1 MNIGSGCF
9 SCMINQVEKVIGHLQ
24 LSPVIEQDI
33 MKEIFSTLSKK
44 NFNVPAPFLARDL
57 HEIINNKTGIEDT
70 FKEEKELGNR
80 NALKLLP
87 LVEELISKSSQRLET
102 ALRAAISGNII
113 DYGAAAG
120 SGEEDV
126 IRKALD
132 NAMKETL
139 PGETLKDFLDDC
151 SKAKDILYIGDNTGE
166 IAFDTFLVKE
176 LPALKKTFAVRG
188 KFILNDATM
197 EDALLVSMDSYA
209 EVITS
214 GDNTPGVDI
223 SRISSQFA
231 RALKSADMII
241 AKGQGNLE
249 TLYNADLYN
258 RIAKGTPVYF
268 LFKVKCKY
276 VAEIVD
282 LPQGTTALLKK
293 TYN

>member
-1 MNIGSGCF
+1 
-9 SCMINQVEKVIGHLQ
+9 MIQQVEKVISRLQ
-24 LSPVIEQDI
+24 LSPVEAQDI
-33 MKEIFSTLSKK
+33 MKEIFSTLSEK

-57 HEIINNKTGIEDT
+57 HEIITKKTGIEDT
-70 FKEEKELGNR
+70 FIEEKELGNR

-87 LVEELISKSSQRLET
+87 LVEDIISKSPQRLEA

-113 DYGAAAG
+113 DYGAAEG
-120 SGEEDV
+120 SGEENE

-139 PGETLKDFLDDC
+139 PGKNINDFLADS
-151 SKAKDILYIGDNTGE
+151 SKAEHLLYIGDNTGE

-176 LPALKKTFAVRG
+176 LPVSKKTFVVRG
-188 KFILNDATM
+188 NYILNDATM

-209 EVITS
+209 KVITT
-214 GDNTPGVDI
+214 GDNTPGVDM
-223 SRISSQFA
+223 SRISSEFA
-231 RALKSADMII
+231 EALKSADMII

-249 TLYNADLYN
+249 TLYNADLTD
-258 RIAKGTPVYF
+258 RAAEGTPVYF

-276 VAEIVD
+276 VADIVG

-293 TYN
+293 TV